1 MCLVGNELVEWDL
14 KEVGQ
19 RRSMFD
25 KNCVFQRDILEAT
38 LDYVFLN
45 CGLEGQREIAYD
57 VLMTEPLSNPN
68 YCRNLVQELMFEAYG
83 VQRVAFGVD
92 GLFAMHGSS

>member
-1 MCLVGNELVEWDL
+1 MGNLTGQKALADMCLVGNELIEWDL

-45 CGLEGQREIAYD
+45 CGLEG
-57 VLMTEPLSNPN
+57 
-68 YCRNLVQELMFEAYG
+68 
-83 VQRVAFGVD
+83 
-92 GLFAMHGSS
+92 